1 MPSYVLTIVDAFVA
15 VLAIVV
21 GFVMAFGVKV
31 GAQSPFEPEEEG
43 ALTDVMRIA
52 GILMM
57 VFGIA
62 FAGMMTLAH
71 LS

>member
-21 GFVMAFGVKV
+21 GFVMAFANVGV
-31 GAQSPFEPEEEG
+31 QSPFDPEEEG
-43 ALTDVMRIA
+43 PLTDVMRIA
-52 GILMM
+52 GIMIM
-57 VFGIA
+57 VFGVA
-62 FAGMMTLAH
+62 FAGMMTLTR